1 MAIVPIT
8 SDNLE
13 KFKLQTNPKRTLVS
27 SSNGLTGSIP
37 VFGRTSPREKDAFPP
52 ADFNSS
58 KFDSSTIEQARL
70 DAINAYQK
78 TALEGKTG
86 NIAGSLETYMGVVNK
101 APQSA
106 VKSKRVEITRF
117 EPSHKFTKDTMRKNV
132 VKNVLF
138 PRYRPLYKSCDWS
151 YPNYH
156 TLNFFT
162 GSTVSGKCVCDLRFI
177 YRTPYCL
184 T

>member
-8 SDNLE
+8 SENLE
-13 KFKLQTNPKRTLVS
+13 RFKIQTSPKRTLVS

-37 VFGRTSPREKDAFPP
+37 VFGRVSPREKDAFPP

-58 KFDSSTIEQARL
+58 EFDTATIEQSRL
-70 DAINAYQK
+70 DAIKKYQQAILTGQTGSNISGSVEAYLD
-78 TALEGKTG
+78 A
-86 NIAGSLETYMGVVNK
+86 VNK

-106 VKSKRVEITRF
+106 VKSKRVEIVRF

-138 PRYRPLYKSCDWS
+138 PRYRSLYKSCDWS
-151 YPNYH
+151 YPN
-156 TLNFFT
+156 
-162 GSTVSGKCVCDLRFI
+162 
-177 YRTPYCL
+177 
-184 T
+184 